1 LPFPVSDHELR
12 EAKLSVHPD
21 LEPFLDDGLIT
32 GVRYA
37 LKSGKEADVYLCDGG
52 PSTGREL
59 LAAKVYRPRHHRD
72 FKDDSSYR
80 AGQVITK
87 RRERV
92 AVEKKTRFGRQ
103 LDHVLW
109 VDREREALTA
119 LHAAGADVPEPFGG
133 SGSAI
138 LMAYVG
144 DESGPAP
151 QLRNVDLDA
160 GEARGLYERV
170 VWNLEVMLAT
180 NLVHGDLS
188 PYNILWW
195 RAEITII
202 DLPQAVDPRRN
213 PNAHALL
220 VRDVQNMS
228 AFFGRFGVRTNPGAL
243 AHDLW
248 MRFLFADL

>member
-1 LPFPVSDHELR
+1 MPAHAE
-12 EAKLSVHPD
+12 

-37 LKSGKEADVYLCDGG
+37 LKSGKEADVYLCDAG
-52 PSTGREL
+52 PSTGRKL

-72 FKDDSSYR
+72 FKDDSMYR

-87 RRERV
+87 RRERT

-103 LDHVLW
+103 LDHALW
-109 VDREREALTA
+109 VDREREAPTT
-119 LHAAGADVPEPFGG
+119 LHAAGVDVPEPFGG
-133 SGSAI
+133 SESAI
-138 LMAYVG
+138 LMGYVG
-144 DESGPAP
+144 DEDGPAP
-151 QLRNVDLDA
+151 QLRHVDLDA
-160 GEARGLYERV
+160 REARELYERV
-170 VWNLEVMLAT
+170 VWNLETMLAN

-195 RAEITII
+195 EGDITII

-213 PNAHALL
+213 PNAHDLL
-220 VRDVQNMS
+220 VRDVQNVT
-228 AFFGRFGVRTNPGAL
+228 AFFSRFGVRTNADAL
-243 AHDLW
+243 AHDQW